1 MGDLQRQ
8 IALLRGRGLGVLITD
23 HNVQDTLGIC
33 DRAYIIAE
41 GQILEEGTPAQIAA
55 SPRARAVY
63 LGERFRLQA
72 P

>member
-8 IALLRGRGLGVLITD
+8 IHLLRERGLGILITD

-33 DRAYIIAE
+33 DRAYIIAQ
-41 GQILEEGTPAQIAA
+41 GKILEEGTPAQIAGSA
-55 SPRARAVY
+55 RARAVY
-63 LGERFRLQA
+63 LGDRFRLQA